1 MMPRAWIIL
10 ALVALTACGSRQDT
24 ADRETNLRQ
33 LRNPG
38 GTPEEFSIVPPKPLE
53 APESLTELPTP
64 TPGGTN
70 RTDQTPL
77 KDAVAV
83 LGGAPSRLDVQPGIG
98 AGDQAIVA
106 RASRFG
112 RADDIRE
119 QLAAEDQAFRERR
132 SFFNWRLIPE
142 DTYNRVY
149 RGQSLDPYS
158 ALEAARRAGVLTPSA
173 PPER

>member
-24 ADRETNLRQ
+24 ADRDTNLRQ

-38 GTPEEFSIVPPKPLE
+38 GTPEEFSIVPPKPLQ

-64 TPGGTN
+64 TPGGSN

-83 LGGAPSRLDVQPGIG
+83 LGGQPSRLDVQDGIG
-98 AGDQAIVA
+98 SGDQALVA
-106 RASRFG
+106 RVSRFG
-112 RADDIRE
+112 RDPAIRTE
-119 QLAAEDQAFRERR
+119 LAAADQAFRERR
-132 SFFNWRLIPE
+132 SVFNWRLVPE
-142 DTYNRVY
+142 DTYNRIY
-149 RGQSLDPYS
+149 RNQALDPYA
-158 ALEAARRAGVLTPSA
+158 ALEAARRAGLLTPSA
-173 PPER
+173 PPR